1 MDTTTYLALRDDFLK
16 ALHQRQLLD
25 ALHALKGQ
33 ISWLGDASDLEQHA
47 QISQDYQAF
56 LHDFRQGLEAEERT
70 ARFNRLIAATFHLG
84 NCVHHR
90 FTMAHT
96 HQYRAK
102 LWQQLSDYRTQQSLV
117 DTLRYESNDKLIF
130 DMLFTAAPWTT
141 AEVEA
146 ADELMAHPNRTS
158 ATRLTAISAV
168 TLNLLACF
176 DSVQLTWLLRQAST
190 TVDNAQR
197 VRVLVGLVFVAIHQ
211 ARSIALFPEL
221 ETALSQL
228 FRSDHFAQD
237 LRIIQGTLLAS
248 TQTRDANTEA
258 KSFISSLSQLK
269 DLQKPEGKKHL
280 LQDMAKI
287 MAERFVDGLAGIDI
301 ALSGFKQVYGRY
313 PFFKEAANWFI
324 PFSTERPELKHLAVA
339 DFETPTM
346 EHRALGNT
354 DLYVKA
360 EFFISRKQL
369 LEELHV
375 LLSDKEGDEEKDKP
389 NTNDE
394 PTDKPRIISLEI
406 TEEDTE
412 MFKSI
417 KESFDA
423 ERTERDMLLD
433 SKTMSLLNM
442 DYNAYIHDC
451 YRFFLLFAGR
461 NEGDNPFRDNLL
473 LRDYSV
479 FHGVFDEETTLAKLG
494 QLAFAIKDYAHAFH
508 FFQLL
513 PQHHRDVRL
522 RLAQCHHALHHYA
535 EAIPLLEQLV
545 ESEDDESLL
554 ELLAGCY
561 EMEQRR
567 EDALVCWIRLAQ
579 LRPDDLKLSEQMVD
593 RYLTMQL
600 YSDALDEI
608 HKILYHKPDDLYAL
622 SAKAKCYLC
631 LGNFAEAHKLYD
643 ALLQSHPESPMILL
657 DAGHCTLLSGDTALA
672 LRLYMAA
679 LEQEEL
685 REVPGD
691 YFDHALERLSAVGF
705 TPQLATFLRDTL
717 NSELRL
723 PD

>member
-56 LHDFRQGLEAEERT
+56 LHDFRQGLGAEERT

-117 DTLRYESNDKLIF
+117 DTLRYESNDKVLF

-168 TLNLLACF
+168 TLYLLACF

-221 ETALSQL
+221 QTALSQL
-228 FRSDHFAQD
+228 FHSEHFAQD
-237 LRIIQGTLLAS
+237 FRFIQGTLLAS
-248 TQTRDANTEA
+248 TQTRDFSSESKSLFSGLTEMV
-258 KSFISSLSQLK
+258 SLRKPELKK
-269 DLQKPEGKKHL
+269 DLFQGML
-280 LQDMAKI
+280 NL
-287 MAERFVDGLAGIDI
+287 MAERFVDGMAGIDI

-324 PFSTERPELKHLAVA
+324 PFSTKRPELQHLADANFYV
-339 DFETPTM
+339 PPM
-346 EHRALGNT
+346 EHRAMGNT
-354 DLYVKA
+354 DLYVKG
-360 EFFISRKQL
+360 ELFIARKQL
-369 LEELHV
+369 LEELNT
-375 LLSDKEGDEEKDKP
+375 LLAEKGVDADQEKPSAADDTSDE
-389 NTNDE
+389 
-394 PTDKPRIISLEI
+394 PRIISLELTNDN
-406 TEEDTE
+406 TEV
-412 MFKSI
+412 FKAI
-417 KESFDA
+417 RESVDA
-423 ERTERDMLLD
+423 EQVEEELVPNNKELR
-433 SKTMSLLNM
+433 LLNM

-522 RLAQCHHALHHYA
+522 RLAQCHHALQHYA

-579 LRPDDLKLSEQMVD
+579 LRPDDLTLSEQMVD

-631 LGNFAEAHKLYD
+631 LGNFLEAHKLYD

-657 DAGHCTLLSGDTALA
+657 YAGHCTLLSGDTALA
-672 LRLYMAA
+672 VRLYMAA

-685 REVPGD
+685 REVPAD

-705 TPQLATFLRDTL
+705 TSQLATFLRDTL
-717 NSELRL
+717 NSELRAAH
-723 PD
+723 